1 MKNNSLLPDDQRIL
15 HLIALLRNK
24 GVRHVVLCP
33 GSRNIPLIQAF
44 TYDGFICHKA
54 LDERHGGF
62 LALGMAQSLNEIVA
76 IVCTSGTALLN
87 FSPSIAEAYYS
98 NSSILVISADR
109 PQEMIG
115 QNQGQTLP
123 HMDAFQGIIRYQVQ
137 LPSDSIDYS
146 NRLINEA
153 IIALEYPVNGPVHIN
168 IPISE
173 PFFEFHT
180 KTLPIVRSI
189 QIENNCRFLEPF
201 IDKHSIVWVIIGNRA
216 NIYRESLVEI
226 HSDVLIFD
234 EFNQTNLPS
243 FSINRFL
250 DTLSEDFFPNCI
262 ITLGGDIVN
271 KRLKQFVKQL
281 SPEFH
286 IHLSKEFKVVD
297 TFNSLSHIVVGNVQY
312 LLNDCMTLL
321 NTQKPLGLEKKKFDL
336 AESFIDFTQY
346 NSQAIV
352 AQILHDLSED
362 TALFLGNSSIIRQA
376 INVCSSHELHCN
388 RGCSGIEGSLSTAV
402 GSALVNKTIPHVVIL
417 GDLSYYY
424 DISALTFHVEEL
436 NNLCVFVINN
446 RGGAIF
452 DKIKGAECSPKAHSY
467 ISFYHNQTSKGWN
480 EDMNS
485 NYIQINTIEE
495 WKLFRKE
502 NNPFLEQSSKYSQA
516 LPMVVE
522 III

>member
-44 TYDGFICHKA
+44 TYDGFTCHKA

-98 NSSILVISADR
+98 QSSILVISADR

-123 HMDAFQGIIRYQVQ
+123 HMDAFKGIIRHQVQ
-137 LPSDSIDYS
+137 LPSSSIDYS

-153 IIALEYPVNGPVHIN
+153 IIASEYPVKGPVHIN
-168 IPISE
+168 IPINE

-180 KTLPIVRSI
+180 KTLPVVRSI
-189 QIENNCRFLEPF
+189 NVEENFSFLESLTAT
-201 IDKHSIVWVIIGNRA
+201 HHQVWVIIGNRA
-216 NIYRESLVEI
+216 NIQRDSLVEV

-234 EFNQTNLPS
+234 EFNQTNFPS
-243 FSINRFL
+243 FSINQFL
-250 DTLSEDFFPNCI
+250 DTLSEDLFPNCI

-271 KRLKQFVKQL
+271 KRLKQFIKRQ

-286 IHLSKEFKVVD
+286 IHLSNELKVVD
-297 TFNSLSHIVVGNVQY
+297 TFNALSHIVVGNVQY
-312 LLNDCMTLL
+312 LLNDCISLL
-321 NTQKPLGLEKKKFDL
+321 NTMPPSRFEKKEPIVV
-336 AESFIDFTQY
+336 ESFIDFTQY
-346 NSQAIV
+346 DSQSIV
-352 AQILHDLSED
+352 AQILHNLSED

-376 INVCSSHELHCN
+376 IQVCSTHELHCN

-402 GSALVNKTIPHVVIL
+402 GSALVNNMIPHVVIL

-424 DISALTFHVEEL
+424 DISALTFHVEDL

-446 RGGAIF
+446 QGGAIF
-452 DKIKGAECSPKAHSY
+452 DQIKGAEWSQKANSY
-467 ISFYHNQTSKGWN
+467 ISFHHNQTSKGWN

-485 NYIQINTIEE
+485 NYIQIKTIEE
-495 WKLFRKE
+495 WKLFSKE
-502 NNPFLEQSSKYSQA
+502 NIPYLKQLTRYSQA